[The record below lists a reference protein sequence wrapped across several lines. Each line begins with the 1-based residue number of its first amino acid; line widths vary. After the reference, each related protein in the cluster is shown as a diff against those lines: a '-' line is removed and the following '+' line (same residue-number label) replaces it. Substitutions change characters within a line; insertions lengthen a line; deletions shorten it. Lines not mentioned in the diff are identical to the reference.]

1 MNTFKKVALT
11 AVISGALA
19 TASCTAAAPQ
29 KTTATLDPTVVKTLH
44 VATSCSVYSA
54 LSGRVEL
61 SKKANSAI
69 SKYPDEYFIIVSYFY
84 GKSEGYVL
92 GAADIFADQD
102 KSVTKEEAIVTAA
115 KVLFKLNK
123 CASKLSNLES

>member
-1 MNTFKKVALT
+1 MNTFKKVVLAATITSALT
-11 AVISGALA
+11 
-19 TASCTAAAPQ
+19 TASCTAAPQ

-69 SKYPDEYFIIVSYFY
+69 SRYPDEYFLIVSYFY

-92 GAADIFADQD
+92 GAADIFADQE
-102 KSVTKEEAIVTAA
+102 KSATKEEAIVITA
-115 KVLFKLNK
+115 KVLFKLNN
-123 CASKLSNLES
+123 CASKLRNLEY